1 MVFNL
6 PALIQPID
14 NLSELKHPFSSLEI
28 DQIIACLPSNKSPGP
43 DGFNTDFV
51 KKCWPVIAPD
61 FYDLFNKFF
70 EGSLCMHS
78 INGSYVTLIPKNG
91 SPDSVGDYRPISL
104 LNTSVKVLTKILANR
119 LQLVITKLVHRNQY
133 GFIKD
138 RSIQDC
144 LAWDFEYISLCHKSR
159 KEMVILKLDFEKAF
173 DKLEHAALLEIL
185 RHKGF
190 GDKWIH
196 WISMILGSGSS
207 EVLLNGVPE
216 KRFHCRRRV
225 RQGDPLSP
233 LLFVLVAD
241 LLQSIVNKACE
252 GGILRLPLP
261 NNCGPDFPIIQYTDD
276 TVLIMEV
283 CPRQLFFLKAMLN
296 SFADSTGLHV
306 NYHKSNIYP
315 INVTD
320 QKMEILAN
328 TFHCKIGSLPFT
340 YLGLPLGLQRP
351 KLGAFLPLIQKIEK
365 RLASTSIFLSQA
377 GRLQMVNAVFSSLPT
392 YYMCTLKLPKTVI
405 RHIDR
410 LRRHFLW
417 RGADLNAKKPPQVA
431 WSSVCR
437 PKLQGVGVINLT
449 LQNRALLMK
458 ILHKFFNRADIP
470 WVNIIWTNH
479 YSHSLPSDR
488 PVGSF
493 WWRDVLK
500 TLEPFKSIA
509 RVEIGDGK
517 TTLLWHDN
525 WDGISKSTQ
534 YPEL

>member
-1 MVFNL
+1 MALSHNEKEAVLFNAFKNRLGTSQQTSMVFNL
-6 PALIQPID
+6 PALIQPIG
-14 NLSELKHPFSSLEI
+14 NLSELEHPFSSLEI

-43 DGFNTDFV
+43 DGFNTYFV
-51 KKCWPVIAPD
+51 KKCWSVIAPD

-78 INGSYVTLIPKNG
+78 INGSYVTLIPKNC
-91 SPDSVGDYRPISL
+91 SPNSVGDYRPISL

-119 LQLVITKLVHRNQY
+119 LQLVITKLVHQNQY

-138 RSIQDC
+138 RLIQDC
-144 LAWDFEYISLCHKSR
+144 LAWAFEYISLCHKSR

-207 EVLLNGVPE
+207 EVLLNGVPG
-216 KRFHCRRRV
+216 KRFHCRRGV
-225 RQGDPLSP
+225 IQGDPLSP
-233 LLFVLVAD
+233 LLFVLAAD
-241 LLQSIVNKACE
+241 LLQYIVNKACE

-261 NNCGPDFPIIQYTDD
+261 NNCGPDFPIIQYADD
-276 TVLIMEV
+276 TILIMEA
-283 CPRQLFFLKAMLN
+283 CPRQFFFLKAMLN

-365 RLASTSIFLSQA
+365 RLALS
-377 GRLQMVNAVFSSLPT
+377 GTIIRG
-392 YYMCTLKLPKTVI
+392 TLKAPNSQLVTPIST
-405 RHIDR
+405 
-410 LRRHFLW
+410 
-417 RGADLNAKKPPQVA
+417 
-431 WSSVCR
+431 
-437 PKLQGVGVINLT
+437 KL
-449 LQNRALLMK
+449 
-458 ILHKFFNRADIP
+458 
-470 WVNIIWTNH
+470 
-479 YSHSLPSDR
+479 
-488 PVGSF
+488 
-493 WWRDVLK
+493 
-500 TLEPFKSIA
+500 
-509 RVEIGDGK
+509 
-517 TTLLWHDN
+517 
-525 WDGISKSTQ
+525 
-534 YPEL
+534 